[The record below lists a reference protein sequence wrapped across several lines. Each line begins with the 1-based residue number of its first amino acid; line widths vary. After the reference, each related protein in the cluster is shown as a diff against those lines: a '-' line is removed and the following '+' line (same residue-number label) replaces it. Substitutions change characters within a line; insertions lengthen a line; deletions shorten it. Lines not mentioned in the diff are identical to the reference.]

1 MLPPTVLVLLLCV
14 LQRVMGDEIDVEAM
28 LEAPFEKGVCKV
40 LKHLLSWS
48 NAVLKLYAVLC

>member
-1 MLPPTVLVLLLCV
+1 
-14 LQRVMGDEIDVEAM
+14 MGDEIDVEAM